1 MIVVVVTGLSWSSL
15 DKVAHLVPVH
25 VKHQVRLC
33 DRKQQKVRP

>member
-25 VKHQVRLC
+25 VKYQVCLC